1 MRRGDLDQY
10 PLDGVMVE
18 AGRDRVTGAIE
29 LHTRKPAVLLVH
41 DGRIYLA
48 LRDGE
53 MPPEVDEDLDDR
65 QYQAALVAEEIR
77 QRGRV
82 IDVLREQIEQLDEDA
97 EGYYFH
103 QPLTDHPLAGAW
115 GWDPAELYEEAR
127 AAIGADD
134 VSEATPG
141 EASDEVSGGAS
152 ERARA
157 VDGSDDLPFEP
168 VAPDATA
175 RLGSNPPEGPVAR
188 DAWNLLRDLVG
199 TRSLDD
205 LLAARGEVDGLEGA
219 AWLRDCGLIDIVE
232 TTGDDG
238 DPVDPTDEGDDGDGD
253 DDEPSRR
260 GERRRRWGR

>member
-1 MRRGDLDQY
+1 MSIY
-10 PLDGVMVE
+10 NF
-18 AGRDRVTGAIE
+18 RDAIE
-29 LHTRKPAVLLVH
+29 DGATVPLYYENRIPELQLINDDFSDELTSLL
-41 DGRIYLA
+41 
-48 LRDGE
+48 E
-53 MPPEVDEDLDDR
+53 E
-65 QYQAALVAEEIR
+65 AE
-77 QRGRV
+77 
-82 IDVLREQIEQLDEDA
+82 LDEDA

-141 EASDEVSGGAS
+141 EASDEASGGAS